1 MARIGIMQGRL
12 LPPVQGRIQR
22 FPRDG
27 WFAEFPFAAK
37 AGIETIEWIYETYGM
52 EVNPLAT
59 VSGIS
64 RITALSDEHGVRVL
78 SLCADYFMEKPLVRT
93 SGAERDE
100 RLRTLSWLVERC
112 GALGINRI
120 VIPFVDSSG
129 IETEADADAVVSAV
143 KRILPDAE
151 KSRVEI
157 HLETSLPP
165 EKFARLLERLPHPM
179 VKANYDSGNSASLG
193 YVPQEEFAAYG
204 SRVGSVHI
212 KDRVRGGGT
221 VALGTGDVNFPGV
234 FSCLEKVRYNGDYV
248 LQVARGKEGDEAN
261 WALHNR
267 EFVARYLDRSWRNP

>member
-27 WFAEFPFAAK
+27 WFAEFPSAAK
-37 AGIETIEWIYETYGM
+37 AGIETIEWIYETHGM

-59 VSGIS
+59 DSGIS

-129 IETEADADAVVSAV
+129 IETEADADAMVSAV